1 MALGSLIVLFH
12 WEVGNPLLVAATAII
27 GLIALP
33 VLKPEWVLVKEVE
46 HSDGTRAARSLG
58 LCFTIVLAALTPAVV
73 AA

>member
-1 MALGSLIVLFH
+1 LRCKCPGTRQA
-12 WEVGNPLLVAATAII
+12 
-27 GLIALP
+27 
-33 VLKPEWVLVKEVE
+33 E

>member
-33 VLKPEWVLVKEVE
+33 VLQPEWVLVKEAE
-46 HSDGTRAARSLG
+46 HSGTRAARSLG
-58 LCFTIVLAALTPAVV
+58 LCSTIVLAALTPAVV